1 MTAFAVVGWAHLV
14 VWVSNEAGKDDWFV
28 AASCEFLVPPKVVGC
43 MDLDL
48 DFAFVQWGG
57 S

>member
-28 AASCEFLVPPKVVGC
+28 AVSCEFLVPPKVVGC